1 VRCQGV
7 YVRDEDINKVVS
19 YINERMPTNYL
30 IESFEGTGDSD
41 SFETEGDEPSD
52 PLYEKALELVLSFR
66 TASTTFLQRKLKIG
80 YARAASLM
88 DELEQNGVISPA
100 DGSRPR
106 KILRDAL

>member
-1 VRCQGV
+1 
-7 YVRDEDINKVVS
+7 
-19 YINERMPTNYL
+19 MPTNYL
-30 IESFEGTGDSD
+30 IQSFESHAGPEAP
-41 SFETEGDEPSD
+41 ETETGESGD

-88 DELEQNGVISPA
+88 DELEQNGIISAA

-106 KILRDAL
+106 RI